1 MTTAAE
7 APARTGSAFRIERDG
22 DLATI
27 WFDLP
32 GEKVNKFSTA
42 VMSEFAAVV
51 DELENDRDIKRVIVA
66 SGKPAIF
73 IAGAD
78 VTEFSKATSAEQAA
92 EYTRFGQQTIHR
104 FSKLPQVS
112 VAAINGAALGG
123 GCELAITCDYRVMS
137 DSPRAQIGL
146 PETKLGIFPAWG
158 GTTRLPRLIGLP
170 AALDIILNGKTLD
183 GKRAKRMGLVDEVVP
198 AAILLDIAKQ
208 FSAKPKRRGS
218 GRTKF
223 YVEGNP
229 LARGV
234 IFGKA
239 RKAVLAQTHGHYPAP
254 LKALEVIE
262 AGLSGGVER
271 GLAAEVE
278 QVVPLV
284 QGDVAQNLV
293 RLFFMMEDA
302 KKERYDAKPVEVT
315 EAGVL
320 GAGVMGGGIA
330 YIVADKT
337 DANVRMRDINWNAI
351 AGGYKA

>member
-1 MTTAAE
+1 MSTVAE
-7 APARTGSAFRIERDG
+7 APTRTAGSAFRIEREG
-22 DLATI
+22 DLAI
-27 WFDLP
+27 VWFDLP

-42 VMSEFAAVV
+42 VMSEVASVV
-51 DELENDRDIKRVIVA
+51 DELENDRDLKRVIIA
-66 SGKPAIF
+66 SGKPSIF

-104 FSKLPQVS
+104 FSKLPQVT

-137 DSPRAQIGL
+137 DSPKAQIGL

-198 AAILLDIAKQ
+198 AAILLDIAKE
-208 FSAKPKRRGS
+208 FSTKPKRRGG

-229 LARGV
+229 LARRV

-239 RKAVLAQTHGHYPAP
+239 RKAVMAQTHGHYPAP
-254 LKALEVIE
+254 LTAIDVMDYGMS
-262 AGLSGGVER
+262 AGVER
-271 GLAAEVE
+271 GLAREVE
-278 QVVPLV
+278 AVVPL
-284 QGDVAQNLV
+284 
-293 RLFFMMEDA
+293 
-302 KKERYDAKPVEVT
+302 
-315 EAGVL
+315 
-320 GAGVMGGGIA
+320 
-330 YIVADKT
+330 IV
-337 DANVRMRDINWNAI
+337 
-351 AGGYKA
+351 